1 MNQYTCLCMQSH
13 SCCHP
18 LLPCQV
24 KWAFNGRVYKPSFPS
39 ISLFWPELWSHLDS
53 VWQPSTLVSLQSLL
67 VAMGDACPT
76 TTAATIMMTAG
87 TIAMKW
93 AVCSDLVTQTQS
105 LLVTTD
111 AVLQRTMFAMV
122 STTATTMAPLM
133 NETAVSILSVP
144 HRGKYWKL
152 FLH

>member
-1 MNQYTCLCMQSH
+1 MS
-13 SCCHP
+13 
-18 LLPCQV
+18 LP
-24 KWAFNGRVYKPSFPS
+24 
-39 ISLFWPELWSHLDS
+39 
-53 VWQPSTLVSLQSLL
+53 SLL
-67 VAMGDACPT
+67 VAMGDVCPT

-133 NETAVSILSVP
+133 NETAVSILNVP
-144 HRGKYWKL
+144 HRGKY
-152 FLH
+152 